1 MRRAQVSL
9 EFIVV
14 ASMVAG
20 GFILASSAIFEFIEE
35 GRSNQE
41 VAALK
46 EIGSLLFSEVLLASN
61 VQDQYT
67 RYFTLPATADGM
79 EYEIIINKYDPPR
92 SNNSEVVFRF
102 PPHVDNGGYERVVF
116 LHDVRAKS
124 LQPGCN
130 RIVKEKG
137 IITLTES
144 TASACS

>member
-1 MRRAQVSL
+1 M
-9 EFIVV
+9 
-14 ASMVAG
+14 
-20 GFILASSAIFEFIEE
+20 
-35 GRSNQE
+35 
-41 VAALK
+41 K